1 MKDKIL
7 QILEKHS
14 TPFLEGKAVHWSN
27 WDKVAEEIVGSKSGN
42 KEVEQEYLAMFNRIK
57 KAMCEKRGKKFSPA
71 RTVSKPS
78 QLHAR
83 LKDYTLE
90 EIGKA
95 VYNAFND
102 QYHIET
108 NWRFIT
114 TEFICRADKLEKFLN
129 Q

>member
-1 MKDKIL
+1 MA
-7 QILEKHS
+7 
-14 TPFLEGKAVHWSN
+14 EGKGTISSN
-27 WDKVAEEIVGSKSGN
+27 DLMPIDN
-42 KEVEQEYLAMFNRIK
+42 RKEAEQEYLAMFNRIK

-71 RTVSKPS
+71 RTVSKPN

-83 LKDYTLE
+83 LKDYTMD

-95 VYNAFND
+95 MYNAFND

-114 TEFICRADKLEKFLN
+114 TEFLTRADKLEKFLN